1 MGIKFAFYFKIQ
13 IRMNSLEEFNNYY
26 IQQSKEYSDESE
38 YEDFNKEEE
47 KTNVNKEDI
56 EIKIMDS
63 ATSKRLRVLPK
74 RYRIYNIEFK
84 KKILEEVNKY
94 IYIYN
99 YFIG

>member
-1 MGIKFAFYFKIQ
+1 
-13 IRMNSLEEFNNYY
+13 MNPLEEFNLK
-26 IQQSKEYSDESE
+26 QSKEYSEESE
-38 YEDFNKEEE
+38 YEEINKEKE
-47 KTNVNKEDI
+47 KTNVNMEDV

-99 YFIG
+99 YSIG